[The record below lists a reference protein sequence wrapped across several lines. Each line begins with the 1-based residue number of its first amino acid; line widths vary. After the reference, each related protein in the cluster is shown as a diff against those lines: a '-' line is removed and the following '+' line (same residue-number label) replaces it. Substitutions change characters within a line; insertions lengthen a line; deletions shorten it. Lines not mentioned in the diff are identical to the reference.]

1 MIALILGT
9 LLATGALA
17 VVLYPLFDERPR
29 PPGRERAPGPGTSRS
44 GAVDALREIEFDRET
59 GKRSDDDYAALK
71 GSYTRAALEELR
83 AGEALAASTSAMAGG
98 DSSGVALDAAETL
111 VRSLRASR
119 RSCGACGPR
128 PEPDA
133 LFCSEC
139 GRFLAGACDQ
149 CGAPATEPG
158 SRFCV
163 SCGSQ
168 LAASAA

>member
-17 VVLYPLFDERPR
+17 IVLFPLFDERPR
-29 PPGRERAPGPGTSRS
+29 SPRRERTPGPGAGRS

-59 GKRSDDDYAALK
+59 GKLSDDDYAALK

-83 AGEALAASTSAMAGG
+83 AGEAAAASAGA
-98 DSSGVALDAAETL
+98 DSSGIALDAAETL
-111 VRSLRASR
+111 VRRLRASR
-119 RSCGACGPR
+119 RSCGTCGPR
-128 PEPDA
+128 PEPEA
-133 LFCSEC
+133 QFCSEC